1 MQSPKN
7 KTSEKIIIFDTT
19 LRDGEQAPGATMNLE
34 EKLAVAKLL
43 EKMGVDVIE
52 AGFPIASDGDFEA
65 VNQISKIVKDSV
77 VCGLARAKENDIRR
91 TFEAIKSAARP
102 RIHTFIAT
110 SPIHMQFKL
119 KMDEAQVLQAIT
131 DSVSLA
137 KSLCGDVDWSC
148 EDGTRSEVD
157 FLYKAIETAIKA
169 GATTINIPD
178 TVGYTTPEEYFDLIT
193 NIRNNVINIDKAII
207 STHCHNDLG
216 LAVANS
222 LSAIRAGARQ
232 VECTINGIGERA
244 GNAALEEIV
253 MAIKTRN
260 DFYNFTTNIDTTL
273 ISRASKLV
281 SHTTSFPVQYN
292 KAIVGANAFA
302 HESGIHQD
310 GMLKN
315 RKTYEIMTP
324 ESIGLEKSSLVLG
337 KHSGRA
343 AFKDRLNQ
351 LGYDLGHNA
360 LESVFVKFKDLA
372 DRKKEI
378 VDEDIIALV
387 DDGTLGNKVK
397 YQLLDLQVKSTA
409 HNSEVDLKISIDDK
423 EMMANVVSN
432 NGPVDTIFK
441 AIKNLIPHDEI
452 LELYQI
458 SAVTGG
464 TDSQATATVRLRTV
478 AGNDNKTTTC
488 SASDLNVLLASA
500 LAYISCLNK
509 ISNFVAKS

>member
-1 MQSPKN
+1 MFKQD
-7 KTSEKIIIFDTT
+7 KIIIFDTT

-34 EKLAVAKLL
+34 EKLAVAKML

-52 AGFPIASDGDFEA
+52 AGFPVASEGDFHA
-65 VNQISKIVKDSV
+65 VNEIAKIVKNSV
-77 VCGLARAKENDIRR
+77 VCGLARARENDIRKAA
-91 TFEAIKSAARP
+91 EAIKPAARS

-110 SPIHMQFKL
+110 SKIHMEYKL
-119 KMDEAQVLQAIT
+119 KMDEKQVLSAIT

-137 KSLCGDVDWSC
+137 KSLSDEVDWSC
-148 EDGTRSEVD
+148 EDGTRTELD

-169 GATTINIPD
+169 GAGVINIPD
-178 TVGYTTPEEYFDLIT
+178 TVGYTTPEEYFELIT
-193 NIRNNVINIDKAII
+193 NIKNNVSNIDKAII

-222 LSAIRAGARQ
+222 LSAVRAGARQ

-281 SHTTSFPVQYN
+281 SKATSFPVQYN

-315 RKTYEIMTP
+315 RNTYEIMTP

-360 LESVFVKFKDLA
+360 LESAFARFKDLA

-378 VDEDIIALV
+378 LDEDIISLV
-387 DDGTLGNKVK
+387 HDGSSLEKAK
-397 YQLLDLQVKSTA
+397 YQFVDMQITTA
-409 HNSEVDLKISIDDK
+409 ANTSEVVLKVNIDDK
-423 EMMANVVSN
+423 EMTAAVISN
-432 NGPVDTIFK
+432 NGPVDAIFK
-441 AIKNLIPHDEI
+441 GIKNLIPHDAI

-464 TDSQATATVRLRTV
+464 TDSQATATVRLRN
-478 AGNDNKTTTC
+478 GDKTITC
-488 SASDLNVLLASA
+488 SASDLNVLTASA
-500 LAYISCLNK
+500 LAYINCLNK
-509 ISNFVAKS
+509 LK

>member
-1 MQSPKN
+1 MSKQ
-7 KTSEKIIIFDTT
+7 EQIIIFDTT

-34 EKLAVAKLL
+34 EKLAVAKML
-43 EKMGVDVIE
+43 ERMGVDVIE
-52 AGFPIASDGDFEA
+52 AGFPVASEGDFEA
-65 VNQISKIVKDSV
+65 VSQISRIVRNSV
-77 VCGLARAKENDIRR
+77 VCALSRAKDNDIKQAARAVK
-91 TFEAIKSAARP
+91 FAARP

-110 SPIHMQFKL
+110 SKIHMEYKL
-119 KMDEAQVLQAIT
+119 RMDEKQVLKAIT

-137 KSLCGDVDWSC
+137 KNLCAEVDWSC
-148 EDGTRSEVD
+148 EDGTRSELG

-169 GATTINIPD
+169 GAGVINIPD

-193 NIRNNVINIDKAII
+193 NIKNNVANIDKAIL

-222 LSAIRAGARQ
+222 LSAIKAGARQ

-253 MAIKTRN
+253 MALKVRN
-260 DFYNFTTNIDTTL
+260 DFYGFTTNIDTTL
-273 ISRASKLV
+273 ISKASKLV
-281 SHTTSFPVQYN
+281 SKATSFPVQYN

-315 RKTYEIMTP
+315 RNTYEIMTP
-324 ESIGLEKSSLVLG
+324 ESVGLEKSALVLG

-343 AFKDRLNQ
+343 AFKDHLHN
-351 LGYDLGHNA
+351 LGYDLGDNA
-360 LESVFVKFKDLA
+360 LEVAFGKFKDLA

-378 VDEDIIALV
+378 LDEDIIALV
-387 DDGTLGNKVK
+387 REGSSIENSK
-397 YQLLDLQVKSTA
+397 YKLTGLEISSTTEGSSV
-409 HNSEVDLKISIDDK
+409 NMKISVDGEEK
-423 EMMANVVSN
+423 SVSSFSN
-432 NGPVDTIFK
+432 RGPVDTMFR
-441 AIKNLIPHDEI
+441 AIKKLIPHDAI

-464 TDSQATATVRLRTV
+464 TDSQATALVRL
-478 AGNDNKTTTC
+478 GHGNKTITC
-488 SASDLNVLLASA
+488 SASDYNVLTASA
-500 LAYISCLNK
+500 LAYIACLNK
-509 ISNFVAKS
+509 LK